1 MLWTYAASLLA
12 GIAIGFGGAWKA
24 QDWRY
29 GAIES
34 KRLSAAVEAEK
45 ARDKS
50 SYDASVKF
58 EKEQA
63 RVETVFQTI
72 TETVETIVDRPV
84 YRNICID
91 ADGLRAIR
99 DASAETATGK
109 SGGAVPSSE

>member
-1 MLWTYAASLLA
+1 MIYTHAAALLA
-12 GIAIGFGGAWKA
+12 GIAIGFAGAWKS

-29 GAIES
+29 GAIEA
-34 KRLSAAVEAEK
+34 KRLSSAIQAEK
-45 ARDKS
+45 ARDKA
-50 SYDASVKF
+50 SYDASVNF
-58 EKEQA
+58 EKGKT

-109 SGGAVPSSE
+109 SGQPMPASE